1 MTDEKIISFAR
12 TIRDG
17 GHWHQLDLISFA
29 RMIATYL
36 SYDSIHSCGPDCD
49 RPACVNVRKAVE
61 AEREACARAC
71 EKVKLKGR
79 EVFADAIRARGKHE

>member
-12 TIRDG
+12 MIRDG
-17 GHWHQLDLISFA
+17 GPWNQLDLINFA

-49 RPACVNVRKAVE
+49 RPACVNVRRAVE
-61 AEREACARAC
+61 AEREAIIDLVAMHGGSV
-71 EKVKLKGR
+71 EI
-79 EVFADAIRARGKHE
+79 ESAIRARGQA